1 VILISFFQ
9 WLWEVFF
16 RIKFFFLLTLSA
28 FYVIFIYQNQPI
40 RLVRNYFRTTE
51 VKDIRDTGISLS
63 LAKELLFLHEEKMF
77 MKTKVGKGSIF
88 SIFLP
93 KMKGSEIEK
102 SQKTVK
108 IHLK

>member
-1 VILISFFQ
+1 MNPKILIVEDDQ
-9 WLWEVFF
+9 
-16 RIKFFFLLTLSA
+16 I
-28 FYVIFIYQNQPI
+28 
-40 RLVRNYFRTTE
+40 
-51 VKDIRDTGISLS
+51 KDIRDTGNGLS
-63 LAKELLFLHEEKMF
+63 IAKELLSLHEEKMF
-77 MKTKVGKGSIF
+77 MKNKVGKGSIF